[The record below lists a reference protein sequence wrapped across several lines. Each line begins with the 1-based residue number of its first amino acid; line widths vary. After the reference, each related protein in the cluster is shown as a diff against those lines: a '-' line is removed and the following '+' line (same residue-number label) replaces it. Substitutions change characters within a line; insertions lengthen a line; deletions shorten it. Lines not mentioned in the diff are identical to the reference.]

1 MKVVSLYREKKKKW
15 QCFYKPP
22 FLSFNDFKFNVSLF
36 KKCKFIIEKQKKKN
50 QKTTLKYFDSITAR
64 LVLKI
69 QHLDENQKWY
79 ECKPLSP

>member
-36 KKCKFIIEKQKKKN
+36 KKCKFIIEKQKKK
-50 QKTTLKYFDSITAR
+50 QKNNPQIF
-64 LVLKI
+64 
-69 QHLDENQKWY
+69 
-79 ECKPLSP
+79 